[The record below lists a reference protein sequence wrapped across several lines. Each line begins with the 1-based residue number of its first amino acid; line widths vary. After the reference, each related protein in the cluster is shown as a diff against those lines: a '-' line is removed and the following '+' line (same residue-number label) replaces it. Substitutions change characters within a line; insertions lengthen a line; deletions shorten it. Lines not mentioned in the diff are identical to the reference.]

1 MSCLRLRKKE
11 VWVQCKIIDEAP
23 DMILLYTDIQT
34 LVYLTK
40 DLPTT
45 MRVTDEE

>member
-11 VWVQCKIIDEAP
+11 VRVQCEIIDEATE
-23 DMILLYTDIQT
+23 MILLYTDIQT
-34 LVYLTK
+34 LMYLTK